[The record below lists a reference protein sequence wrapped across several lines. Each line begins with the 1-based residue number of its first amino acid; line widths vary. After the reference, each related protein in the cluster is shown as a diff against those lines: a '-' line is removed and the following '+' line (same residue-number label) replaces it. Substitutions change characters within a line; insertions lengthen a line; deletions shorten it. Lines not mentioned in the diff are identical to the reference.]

1 MRDQSS
7 SQGFALPMAIL
18 VVALLTISA
27 TAAFVIASSEERETA
42 NSRDQVDAFTLAQS
56 GLERFLL
63 SRSSFGL
70 TSTPP
75 AAFEFARI
83 DLPGGYADV
92 TLERVRPS
100 VAGSPV
106 LYVIRSLGVRTDPS
120 LPGTPFA
127 EHTVAMF
134 ARWQA
139 GSLSVRAAFTSLT
152 GFHKPGAS
160 GTITGINQC
169 GAGPNVAGVSVPTPP
184 GYTQSG
190 GGTPV
195 PTGTPP
201 IENMGG
207 YQQAANETFI
217 NWQGIVNGTALTPDV
232 TIPPQSFPSATAFAN
247 PAYWPVIMVDN
258 VNRPPF
264 TLPRNGQGTLIVTGQ
279 REPAALHATP
289 QRPRHPYRYG
299 KPHHEREQELE
310 RDHSRGWHLDR
321 KREQRYLRSRRDGA
335 QHQARPQR
343 RRDRRDDWDEFRR
356 QRYEADLLQL
366 LQHRDGSL
374 ELRRAGDV
382 PQYVVQQLG
391 VVLNGQP

>member
-7 SQGFALPMAIL
+7 SRGFALPMAIL

-217 NWQGIVNGTALTPDV
+217 NWQGIVNGTALTLDV
-232 TIPPQSFPSATAFAN
+232 TILPQSFPSATAFAN

-264 TLPRNGQGTLIVTGQ
+264 TLPRNGQGTLIVTGNLIMNGS
-279 REPAALHATP
+279 RNWSGIILVGGTSTGNGNNGISGAAVTGLNIKLGPNAAAIAATI
-289 QRPRHPYRYG
+289 G
-299 KPHHEREQELE
+299 TN
-310 RDHSRGWHLDR
+310 SIGNGT
-321 KREQRYLRSRRDGA
+321 KRIFYNSCNIATALSSFGGLA
-335 QHQARPQR
+335 TYPNTWSNSWAS
-343 RRDRRDDWDEFRR
+343 F
-356 QRYEADLLQL
+356 
-366 LQHRDGSL
+366 
-374 ELRRAGDV
+374 
-382 PQYVVQQLG
+382 
-391 VVLNGQP
+391 